1 MAKRRTRRKRRKS
14 RRRKTKRRKT
24 RRRKKRR
31 KTKRRRRGGDWG
43 FGGPSRKDRAISAH
57 NQRAASI
64 RANRLAKGKRMRAD
78 AAASSAAAAS
88 KRREDA
94 ARRAKYAA
102 NTAAADAK
110 ALERRKKRASRSGMT
125 KVASGEACRNIND
138 GDIKG
143 CGKYYY
149 FHPDDGFN
157 YYCRNPAVGSQCS
170 PVSGVFGSRKRKA

>member
-1 MAKRRTRRKRRKS
+1 
-14 RRRKTKRRKT
+14 
-24 RRRKKRR
+24 
-31 KTKRRRRGGDWG
+31 
-43 FGGPSRKDRAISAH
+43 
-57 NQRAASI
+57 
-64 RANRLAKGKRMRAD
+64 MRAE

-88 KRREDA
+88 AAAEKRRQDA
-94 ARRAKYAA
+94 ATRAKYAA
-102 NTAAADAK
+102 KEAAAEAK
-110 ALERRKKRASRSGMT
+110 ALERRKRRAARSGMT
-125 KVASGEACRNIND
+125 KVASGEACRDIND